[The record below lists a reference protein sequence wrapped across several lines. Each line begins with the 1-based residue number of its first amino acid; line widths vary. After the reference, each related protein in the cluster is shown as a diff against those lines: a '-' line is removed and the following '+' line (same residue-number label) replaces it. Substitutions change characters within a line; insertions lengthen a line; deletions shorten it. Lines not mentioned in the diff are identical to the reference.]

1 MCLRPLTPAEGANR
15 VAEAKQLAERIT
27 GANVE
32 EKQAG
37 LTGVVQFAEA
47 VGQPAE
53 PYLIPLMPEVL
64 RALSE
69 KVCAAICALRGL
81 RGRFRCECPPDSA

>member
-69 KVCAAICALRGL
+69 KVCAALCALRGTA
-81 RGRFRCECPPDSA
+81 GAISV

>member
-15 VAEAKQLAERIT
+15 VAEAKQLAEHIT

-64 RALSE
+64 RALAE
-69 KVCAAICALRGL
+69 KVCVVV
-81 RGRFRCECPPDSA
+81 RGRGRILRVIGAGTPLVSA

>member
-64 RALSE
+64 RALAE
-69 KVCAAICALRGL
+69 KVCVVI
-81 RGRFRCECPPDSA
+81 RGRGRILRVIGAGTRLVSA

>member
-64 RALSE
+64 RALAE
-69 KVCAAICALRGL
+69 KVCVVV
-81 RGRFRCECPPDSA
+81 RGRGRILRVIGAGTLLVSA